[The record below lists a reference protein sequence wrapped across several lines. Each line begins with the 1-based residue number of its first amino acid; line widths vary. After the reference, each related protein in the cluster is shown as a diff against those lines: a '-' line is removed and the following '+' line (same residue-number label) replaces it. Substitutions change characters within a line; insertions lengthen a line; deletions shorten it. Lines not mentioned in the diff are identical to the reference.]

1 MVLSDLHGSEILWGT
16 QDGHRSVPPESVPS
30 SAKVPHDHHNDVQ
43 TSLRKGQWAASIDL
57 KDAYF
62 QVPIHPGARKFFR
75 VAWEGKVYQFRA
87 LPFGLASAPW
97 LFTELVRPLVEWAH
111 RKGIT
116 MFAYLDDWLIVAD
129 SRTACQAAVQTVLS
143 LARELGFRINVEK
156 SELVPA
162 QVFTFLGV
170 EFDLSLGLVRPT
182 VERVQKILEAIQDLL
197 AATHR
202 TARYWL
208 HALGLLNS
216 SFHTIQLGRLRGRPV
231 QRYLASV
238 WRQASGDLDDKIPP
252 PSSKLVRDRF
262 SWWLNQARLRRG
274 VSIQPPPPPLNLF
287 TDASHWGWGAHLD
300 DLTANGPWSHQ
311 EKLAHINLLEMW
323 AVDKALFEFRKSLV
337 GSHVLLS
344 TDNASVL
351 AYLKNEGGTRSHSLL
366 EAATQVLLF
375 CNKNKISLSVKHLP
389 GKLNVLAD
397 ALSRADRAI
406 STEWSL
412 HPQLAQRVRDLA
424 GSPVL
429 DLFATRKNK
438 RAPMFVSP
446 FPDPQAW
453 KVDALSFDW
462 DSIHAYAFPPFPLIS
477 QVLEKVSQAEDCQ
490 IILVAPY
497 WPSQKWFTPLLT
509 MLVDYPRQLPAWS
522 NVVSQPGFSQHRSPE
537 WLALHAWPL
546 SSDPCRGEAF
556 LETLEP
562 RLPRFMTENGKL
574 SWIGVVNERL
584 ILSKP
589 LYETWP
595 IF

>member
-1 MVLSDLHGSEILWGT
+1 MRSWRGGRWLSKPEDGALGSPVWKHFSNPGGRERLLSEVQGLMSTSLFHPYFYETQGWARSSDLASHQGTTRQKRSRRSPRSDHPRVVLSDLHGSEILWGT

-238 WRQASGDLDDKIPP
+238 W
-252 PSSKLVRDRF
+252 
-262 SWWLNQARLRRG
+262 
-274 VSIQPPPPPLNLF
+274 
-287 TDASHWGWGAHLD
+287 
-300 DLTANGPWSHQ
+300 
-311 EKLAHINLLEMW
+311 
-323 AVDKALFEFRKSLV
+323 
-337 GSHVLLS
+337 
-344 TDNASVL
+344 
-351 AYLKNEGGTRSHSLL
+351 
-366 EAATQVLLF
+366 
-375 CNKNKISLSVKHLP
+375 
-389 GKLNVLAD
+389 
-397 ALSRADRAI
+397 AI
-406 STEWSL
+406 
-412 HPQLAQRVRDLA
+412 
-424 GSPVL
+424 
-429 DLFATRKNK
+429 
-438 RAPMFVSP
+438 
-446 FPDPQAW
+446 
-453 KVDALSFDW
+453 
-462 DSIHAYAFPPFPLIS
+462 
-477 QVLEKVSQAEDCQ
+477 
-490 IILVAPY
+490 
-497 WPSQKWFTPLLT
+497 
-509 MLVDYPRQLPAWS
+509 
-522 NVVSQPGFSQHRSPE
+522 
-537 WLALHAWPL
+537 
-546 SSDPCRGEAF
+546 
-556 LETLEP
+556 
-562 RLPRFMTENGKL
+562 
-574 SWIGVVNERL
+574 
-584 ILSKP
+584 
-589 LYETWP
+589 
-595 IF
+595 